1 MAEIEYTASVKMRN
15 MTCQQ
20 HLLVT
25 ITISTGPAEKSLK
38 AKHTDG
44 CEVSKGS
51 QKPRRKKKCGFIE
64 HF

>member
-25 ITISTGPAEKSLK
+25 IN
-38 AKHTDG
+38 
-44 CEVSKGS
+44 
-51 QKPRRKKKCGFIE
+51 
-64 HF
+64 HFYWAC